1 VRSALCCVTMARRAF
16 VPPPT
21 FSLEPTTRP
30 RGSMAP
36 PRPPSSSSLGS
47 LGARPSAVP
56 PPLGPP
62 SRPAPPPPPSA
73 SGIPDSRRPSAS
85 LSGVPSAD
93 GVSVAACAQ
102 LLDRLAAS
110 DESPFI
116 AQWIEGVL
124 AGRTRIDPTLAVRLL
139 RAYRETGRIDRAR
152 DLAASLPSAPGSWNC
167 LDAARLAVERAI
179 LATVDGRADHAEAEL
194 RNASRALAAAPRGA
208 GHREQLD
215 VHLTQ
220 AQLDLR
226 LNRPHSA
233 VQALRLAEHVAER
246 LEDGAWHAP
255 SAMTLGHLSMRL
267 AEPRTAAKHYAA
279 ALARSPARSATAM
292 SAAGN
297 LAIALG
303 SIGRFDEGRQHGTQ
317 AIAIARDIASGWRH
331 ADAYDVLAI
340 VEIAADRPLAALQ
353 AIDEALVVLG
363 DADHPMLRYQ
373 LAGHRTWALAMLG
386 RAQAAKQWLAKTEK
400 IRADVQ
406 LDAAD
411 EQDLVSTRARTMEA
425 SGQLREAL
433 DHALAH
439 TEFLPE
445 AFVTG
450 SLNLVAGR
458 CALTLGDEA
467 TARAAIERAALSG
480 DIHGWLFPDRRASL
494 ALWQLALR
502 SGDSRVVRYAERT
515 IELVNKDDSSGVLPS
530 SAPPSVQPPSARVPM
545 PPSSREMVLHPE
557 PLEGETLIYVTTPEG
572 VSRIPLADLRKAVEG
587 ASLVV
592 DTLAHALRVHDR
604 EVSLER
610 RRALEPLVVQLL
622 RRAREGLSAEE
633 ILRAAG
639 GPGPESADAE
649 HRVRVLISRVRDLL
663 GDPSA
668 IERVRDAGEYGRTR
682 YRLAGNLQFALVEPL
697 FSSLS

>member
-1 VRSALCCVTMARRAF
+1 M
-16 VPPPT
+16 
-21 FSLEPTTRP
+21 
-30 RGSMAP
+30 
-36 PRPPSSSSLGS
+36 
-47 LGARPSAVP
+47 
-56 PPLGPP
+56 
-62 SRPAPPPPPSA
+62 
-73 SGIPDSRRPSAS
+73 
-85 LSGVPSAD
+85 
-93 GVSVAACAQ
+93 AACAL
-102 LLDRLAAS
+102 LLDRLAAA

-124 AGRTRIDPTLAVRLL
+124 AGRNRTDPTLAVRLL
-139 RAYRETGRIDRAR
+139 RAFRETGRIDRAR
-152 DLAASLPSAPGSWNC
+152 DLAASLPSAPTSWNA

-194 RNASRALAAAPRGA
+194 RNASRALTSAPRGT
-208 GHREQLD
+208 GLREQLD

-220 AQLDLR
+220 AQLDMR
-226 LNRPHSA
+226 LNRTASA
-233 VQALRLAEHVAER
+233 AQALRLAEHVAER
-246 LEDGAWHAP
+246 LDDGAWHAP

-292 SAAGN
+292 SASGN

-317 AIAIARDIASGWRH
+317 AIAIAREIASGWRH

-340 VEIAADRPLAALQ
+340 VEITADQPLAALQ
-353 AIDEALVVLG
+353 AIDEALAVLG
-363 DADHPMLRYQ
+363 DADHPLLRYQ
-373 LAGHRTWALAMLG
+373 LAGHRAWALAMLG

-400 IRADVQ
+400 ARADVQ

-425 SGQLREAL
+425 NGQLREAL

-439 TEFLPE
+439 AEVLPE

-458 CALTLGDEA
+458 CALALEDET
-467 TARAAIERAALSG
+467 TARAAVERAALSG
-480 DIHGWLFPDRRASL
+480 DAHGWLFPDRQCSL
-494 ALWQLALR
+494 ALWKLALK

-515 IELVNKDDSSGVLPS
+515 IELATRDDSSGVLPTGP
-530 SAPPSVQPPSARVPM
+530 ASVQPSSSVGSVGVRVPT
-545 PPSSREMVLHPE
+545 PPSSRELESHAE
-557 PLEGETLIYVTTPEG
+557 PTEGETLIYVTTPQG
-572 VSRIPLADLRKAVEG
+572 VSRIPLAELTKAVEG

-663 GDPSA
+663 GDPAA

-682 YRLAGNLQFALVEPL
+682 YRLAVNLQFALVEPL
-697 FSSLS
+697 FSSLA